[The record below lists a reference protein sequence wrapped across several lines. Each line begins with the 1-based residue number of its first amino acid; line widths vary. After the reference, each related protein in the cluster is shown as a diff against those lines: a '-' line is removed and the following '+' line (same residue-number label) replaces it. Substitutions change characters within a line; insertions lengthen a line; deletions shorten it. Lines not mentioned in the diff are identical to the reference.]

1 MPHGRGYSLYLWGI
15 WSGGIEKNSKMYS
28 FVNES
33 HMFRYRNESKR
44 KIPVVS
50 GTCITPI
57 HELYHDFVTTI
68 RLIIISIRE

>member
-1 MPHGRGYSLYLWGI
+1 MD
-15 WSGGIEKNSKMYS
+15 KNETKKSERVTTKMYS

-57 HELYHDFVTTI
+57 HELYHNFVTTI

>member
-1 MPHGRGYSLYLWGI
+1 MD
-15 WSGGIEKNSKMYS
+15 KNETKKSERVTIKMYS

-33 HMFRYRNESKR
+33 HMFRYRNESQR